1 MLLWPTMDILRGLYT
16 TVLLGLVLLA
26 GCFGTTP
33 VGPATGDD
41 VDEIPNSPPVVTSEE
56 LSAPEMW
63 HSPNGTLGWNVTV
76 YHAMTDWD
84 GTISAAGW
92 DTDLDGAIDVHT
104 TMAEGVDVIF
114 LPVSAWVNLSD
125 GYYITSIGFAAKDDG
140 GTWTAAPLLTLR
152 TQSAAYWPPSP
163 LTGPST
169 LNAYHTDDADDAA
182 SPGTDD
188 ILIRLQ
194 MTGQDTLSWT
204 FVSIQLSVGDTVTK
218 CGLVDGEDGDDC
230 YIDQQGGSVG
240 TAWEPGEFV
249 FLKENG
255 VDIVTEQGTN
265 VEIHITYN
273 GNTVAG
279 SAAQMVN

>member
-1 MLLWPTMDILRGLYT
+1 MDILRGLYT

-152 TQSAAYWPPSP
+152 TQSAAYWPPP
-163 LTGPST
+163 FTGPST
-169 LNAYHTDDADDAA
+169 LNAYDAHDANGDATSGTTDN
-182 SPGTDD
+182 
-188 ILIRLQ
+188 LIRLQ
-194 MTGQDTLSWT
+194 MTGKDTLSWT
-204 FVSIQLSVGDTVTK
+204 FTKIQLMVGDLVYT
-218 CGLVDGEDGDDC
+218 CGVAGNDDC
-230 YIDQQGGSVG
+230 QISQQGGDNG
-240 TAWEPGEFV
+240 NAWEPGEFI
-249 FLKENG
+249 FLSENG
-255 VDIVTEQGTN
+255 AQICSDVGCDVGISVTF
-265 VEIHITYN
+265 N
-273 GNTVAG
+273 GHTVAG
-279 SAAQMVN
+279 AGQQTVN